1 MTHMNLQRSML
12 QGDVSCIALRVL
24 GLRPERKA
32 VSAGAVSLTAFAMA
46 FAMSCMGVQ
55 VQAQVVPVSLI
66 AINDF
71 HGNIA
76 PPTGSVLVPDP
87 GHPGGTRVSA
97 GGAAYLSTLVRTLK
111 SQNPERTLVVGAG
124 DLVGATPLAS
134 GLFHDEPTIDV
145 MNQIGLDFSSV
156 GNHEFDKGRDELMRL
171 QKGGCYPKSA
181 DGSTGIIGKDTCMN
195 NGIFS
200 GAKFQY
206 LAANV
211 IDTRTG
217 GTLLPA
223 TALRDLG
230 GVKVGMIGLT
240 LRATPSVVIPAGVR
254 GLQFDSEVATVNRLA
269 PMLKKQGA
277 TVIVVLI
284 HQGGQ
289 TSARTVQDK
298 TCPDFSGP
306 IIDLVDRFDASVD
319 VVVSGH
325 THQEYVCTR
334 PDGKL
339 VTQTGFYGRLVTRI
353 DLQVDLASG
362 KVVSK
367 DANNYVV
374 LNDVGVK
381 DAAGQMVAPPAGMQ
395 ALVPDAEVGR
405 IVQRYGDLTAP
416 LSDMAV
422 GRISQTL
429 ERRANAAGESP
440 LGAVVADAFLAAT
453 SDTSDGQRPAQI
465 AFTNPGG
472 LRSDLTKS
480 LTVTFGELF
489 NVLPFNNN
497 LVSMDLK
504 GAQLLRLLEQQWERP
519 QPRGGRILPVSNGFS
534 YTWDASTP
542 EGAAPGKGARVVPG
556 SMQLNGVPIDLE
568 KTYRITVN
576 NFMASGGDSFNVL
589 KQGTEVQDGEN
600 DLAAVKLYFRLK
612 GVVDAPAAERIHR
625 LN

>member
-1 MTHMNLQRSML
+1 MMNLVPGKRL
-12 QGDVSCIALRVL
+12 PQGDLLCHWLRVAVAIAF
-24 GLRPERKA
+24 A
-32 VSAGAVSLTAFAMA
+32 VSIWGAPAQ
-46 FAMSCMGVQ
+46 G
-55 VQAQVVPVSLI
+55 QVVPVSLI

-76 PPTGSVLVPDP
+76 PPAGSVLVPDP
-87 GHPGGTRVSA
+87 DHSSGTRVSA
-97 GGAAYLSTLVRTLK
+97 GGAAYLSSLVRTLK
-111 SQNPERTLVVGAG
+111 SQNPDHTLVVGAG

-134 GLFHDEPTIDV
+134 GLFHDEPTIEV
-145 MNQIGLDFSSV
+145 LNQIGLDFSSV
-156 GNHEFDKGRDELMRL
+156 GNHEFDKGRDELVRL
-171 QKGGCYPKSA
+171 QKGGCYPKSE
-181 DGSTGIIGKDTCMN
+181 DGSTGIIGKDTCMDN
-195 NGIFS
+195 AKFS

-211 IDTRTG
+211 IDTRSG
-217 GTLLPA
+217 ATLFPA

-230 GVKVGMIGLT
+230 GVKVGLIGLT
-240 LRATPSVVIPAGVR
+240 LRSTPTVVTPAGVR
-254 GLQFDSEVATVNRLA
+254 GLQFDSEVSTVNRLA

-277 TVIVVLI
+277 AIIVVLI

-306 IIDLVDRFDASVD
+306 IVELADRFDAMVD

-353 DLQVDLASG
+353 DLRVDLASN

-367 DANNYVV
+367 EANNYVV
-374 LNDVGVK
+374 LNDIGVK
-381 DAAGQMVAPPAGMQ
+381 DGAGQPVALPAGMHP
-395 ALVPDAEVGR
+395 LTPDAEVGR

-416 LSDMAV
+416 LSEMVV
-422 GRISQTL
+422 GRLSQTL

-440 LGAVVADAFLAAT
+440 LGAVIADAFLAAS
-453 SDTSDGQRPAQI
+453 SDKSDGQRPAQI

-472 LRSDLTKS
+472 LRSDLSKS
-480 LTVTFGELF
+480 LTVTCGELF

-497 LVSMDLK
+497 LVSMDLT

-534 YTWDASTP
+534 YTWDANTP

-556 SMQLNGVPIDLE
+556 SMQLNGVPIDME
-568 KTYRITVN
+568 KTYRVTVN
-576 NFMASGGDSFNVL
+576 NFMATGGDSFNVL
-589 KQGTEVQDGEN
+589 KQGVQVQDGEN

-612 GVVDAPAAERIHR
+612 GVVDAPLAQRIHR